1 MLMVVSI
8 IVPAKGKTMS
18 RTVLITGAASGIGW
32 ATAQLFA
39 ERGDSII
46 VADLQ
51 GAHDAAAQLGP
62 KHTGFELDVTDEG
75 QVIKLFSKISELDVL
90 VNNAGIGDSHH
101 ETLDQE
107 IGHFRKVLDV
117 HLSGSFLMAR
127 EAGRMMSAGEGGA
140 IVNLSSIAGVV
151 GLPKRNAYGAAK
163 AGISMMTRNLACE
176 WASKNIRVNAVA
188 PGYVGTDLVKKL
200 IDDGKVQIEAI
211 KKRTPLGRL
220 IDPTEIAEVIWFL
233 ASQSA
238 SAITGVTLSVD
249 AGWAAFGDFGDTN
262 SIVS

>member
-1 MLMVVSI
+1 
-8 IVPAKGKTMS
+8 MS

-117 HLSGSFLMAR
+117 H
-127 EAGRMMSAGEGGA
+127 E
-140 IVNLSSIAGVV
+140 
-151 GLPKRNAYGAAK
+151 
-163 AGISMMTRNLACE
+163 T
-176 WASKNIRVNAVA
+176 
-188 PGYVGTDLVKKL
+188 
-200 IDDGKVQIEAI
+200 
-211 KKRTPLGRL
+211 
-220 IDPTEIAEVIWFL
+220 
-233 ASQSA
+233 
-238 SAITGVTLSVD
+238 
-249 AGWAAFGDFGDTN
+249 
-262 SIVS
+262 